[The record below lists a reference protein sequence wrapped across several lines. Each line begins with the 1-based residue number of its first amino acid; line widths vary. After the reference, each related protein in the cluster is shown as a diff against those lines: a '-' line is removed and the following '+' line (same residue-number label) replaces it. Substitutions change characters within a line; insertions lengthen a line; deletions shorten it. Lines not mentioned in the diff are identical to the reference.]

1 MLRSSPKQLH
11 RGFTLIELLV
21 VIAIIAILA
30 AILFPVF
37 QKVRENA
44 RRASCESNVKQLC
57 LAVTQY
63 VQDSDEQYPTA
74 SDAPDPNR
82 NGRRGWGG
90 KIFSYVKSTNVYL
103 CPDDPTTSTTNLE
116 GGGAAEIDYPVS
128 YAYNLN
134 EANSS
139 GGGHDG
145 ASLSKNTAPA
155 NTVQIFE
162 VTKANAPITDP
173 NEYDSILATGP
184 DGGAGWIDA
193 TCSSPARYDT
203 GYMGN
208 PARQPSNLPNAC
220 NGGDYNKPTGRHSEG
235 AVYGMAD
242 GHAKWLK
249 GTQVSPGYGNNDA
262 DCDQDLRDNG
272 DGSGS
277 GKCISRPGNAAG
289 AGNSKFAATFSA
301 I

>member
-1 MLRSSPKQLH
+1 MLSASAKRST

-44 RRASCESNVKQLC
+44 RRASCESNVKQLG
-57 LAVTQY
+57 LAVVQY
-63 VQDSDEQYPTA
+63 TQDSDEEYPTA
-74 SDAPDPNR
+74 SSSPDGNR
-82 NGRRGWGG
+82 DGRRGWAG
-90 KIFSYVKSTNVYL
+90 KVYTYVKSTGVYL
-103 CPDDPTTSTTNLE
+103 CPDDSTQKTTNLE

-128 YAYNLN
+128 YGYNLN
-134 EANSS
+134 EANSTN
-139 GGGHDG
+139 GGHDG
-145 ASLSKNTAPA
+145 ASLASNTQPS

-162 VTKANAPITDP
+162 VTGAQAPVTNP

-193 TCSSPARYDT
+193 GCGSIARYDT

-208 PARQPSNLPNAC
+208 PQRTPANLGGAC
-220 NGGDYNKPTGRHSEG
+220 NGGDYNKPTGRHADG
-235 AVYGMAD
+235 AVYGLAD
-242 GHAKWLK
+242 GHAKWLR
-249 GTQVSPGYGNNDA
+249 GIQVSPGYGNNDPN
-262 DCDQDLRDNG
+262 CDQDQRDSSAKAC
-272 DGSGS
+272 DVRS
-277 GKCISRPGNAAG
+277 GNAAG

-301 I
+301 M